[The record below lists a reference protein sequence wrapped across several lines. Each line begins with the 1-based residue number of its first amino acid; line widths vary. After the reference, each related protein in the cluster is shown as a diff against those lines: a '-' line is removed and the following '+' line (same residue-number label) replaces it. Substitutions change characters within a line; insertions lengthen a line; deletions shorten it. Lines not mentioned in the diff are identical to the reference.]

1 MKIRTLPLIMIA
13 AFLLSAT
20 SAHAELKRV
29 EMSVFGMD

>member
-1 MKIRTLPLIMIA
+1 MKLTKLSVSLSV
-13 AFLLSAT
+13 AFLLIAA